1 MMNRI
6 TVAVLAVLVAVGVR
20 PLFAQNYPIRPI
32 RLVLPSSPGGSSD
45 FLGRLLAQKL
55 SEQMGQQVVVD
66 NRAGAGGTIGYD
78 HVAKSAPD
86 GYTLLIGPASIA
98 INTSMYSKLPYSLRD
113 FAPISLLVA
122 APNVLCVHPSVPA
135 ASIKALIALAKA
147 RPGSL
152 TAGSAGI
159 GTSPHLSTELFKSMA
174 GIDMVIVHYKGS
186 GPGMIALLSGETAL
200 AIPSLPTVMQYLKA
214 GRVRALG
221 VSTAKRTTMLPEV
234 PTIAEAGLPGYEAA
248 NWFSLVAPAGTPQ
261 PIIDRLYQE
270 IVRALRPREIR
281 ERIIAEGA
289 DMIVSTPDELASY
302 MKSETEKWAR
312 VIKAAGIKPE

>member
-1 MMNRI
+1 M
-6 TVAVLAVLVAVGVR
+6 
-20 PLFAQNYPIRPI
+20 
-32 RLVLPSSPGGSSD
+32 
-45 FLGRLLAQKL
+45 
-55 SEQMGQQVVVD
+55 
-66 NRAGAGGTIGYD
+66 
-78 HVAKSAPD
+78 
-86 GYTLLIGPASIA
+86 
-98 INTSMYSKLPYSLRD
+98 RD

-135 ASIKALIALAKA
+135 ASVKALIALAKA

-152 TAGSAGI
+152 VAGSAGI

-289 DMIVSTPDELASY
+289 DMVVSTPDELASY